1 MHITN
6 ITATIKLNAMLN
18 SSIITKIELAERL
31 GITRPTLDIRLS
43 KNNWK
48 KSELH
53 LIKAM

>member
-43 KNNWK
+43 KSNWK